1 MTPEAAPP
9 SDWVVRFAGLVREG
23 GTVLDVAAGA
33 GRHAHWFSARGHRVT
48 AVDRDAE
55 ALARCGAVETVVADL
70 EAHPDDPAR
79 DWPLAG
85 RSFDAVVV
93 TNYLHRPLFPGLIAA
108 LDEGGVLL
116 YETFAAGNA
125 AFGKPSNPAFL
136 LAPGELLDRCH
147 GLDVVAFEDGLVD
160 WPRAASVQRICAVR
174 RIAATDGPSRHAIPS
189 HPVAMPGSGSGQIR

>member
-1 MTPEAAPP
+1 MAGDP
-9 SDWVVRFAGLVREG
+9 SDWIVRFAGLVPAG
-23 GTVLDVAAGA
+23 GMVLDVAAGS
-33 GRHAHWFSARGHRVT
+33 GRHARWFEERGHRVT
-48 AVDRDAE
+48 AVDRDAA
-55 ALARCGAVETVVADL
+55 ALAGCGARETIVADL

-93 TNYLHRPLFPGLIAA
+93 TNYLHRPLFPLLIEA
-108 LDEGGVLL
+108 LGEGGVLL

-136 LAPGELLDRCH
+136 LAPGELLDRVR

-160 WPRAASVQRICAVR
+160 RPRAASVQRICAVR